1 MANPTM
7 PTNVSVMNQKEAI
20 NEGAFDT
27 FCEAYRRKQDALS
40 LISQLNHLVIAVQK
54 HRGYS
59 LGLLGGDGAFEEEF
73 DRLQGRLERRLATLE
88 AFARQTSGLLTSMD
102 QQNLHLAWQTIRHD
116 WQDDDVNDNFELH
129 SHFIEQL
136 LAMTYS
142 VAKQLEQP
150 LASLPSNGAQP
161 ETMQSETSSSS
172 SYPRLFQQIEV
183 INFATKQ
190 LPQMIEQ
197 IGKVRG
203 LATFVSSVG
212 KVDYVSDRKLRYLV
226 QHARELNEKLRQQ
239 AQRLEDVVDEKI
251 EGLSELKNHEI
262 KLFYLL
268 NLIESDVLS
277 GRVIKTNSQR
287 LFELATEIID
297 IYWSTVNS
305 ALSLLQRRHNQSME
319 EWIFAAQ

>member
-20 NEGAFDT
+20 NESSFDT
-27 FCEAYRRKQDALS
+27 FCEVYRRKQDALS

-59 LGLLGGDGAFEEEF
+59 LGLLGGDGAFEDEF
-73 DRLQGRLERRLATLE
+73 DLLQGRLERRLATLE
-88 AFARQTSGLLTSMD
+88 AFARKTGGLLTSSD
-102 QQNLHLAWQTIRHD
+102 QENLHLAWQTIRHD

-136 LAMTYS
+136 LSMTYS

-150 LASLPSNGAQP
+150 LASLSGGNVQTEAPELVSGAG
-161 ETMQSETSSSS
+161 
-172 SYPRLFQQIEV
+172 YPRLFQQIEV
-183 INFATKQ
+183 INFTTKQ

-197 IGKVRG
+197 LGKIRG
-203 LATFVSSVG
+203 LSTFVSSVG
-212 KVDYVSDRKLRYLV
+212 KVDYISDRKLRYLV

-239 AQRLEDVVDEKI
+239 ALRLEEVVDEKI
-251 EGLSELKNHEI
+251 DGLSELKNHEI

-268 NLIESDVLS
+268 NLIEGDVLS
-277 GRVIKTNSQR
+277 GRVIKTSSQR

-305 ALSLLQRRHNQSME
+305 GLNLLQRRHSESME